1 MARLGQIK
9 CTFAELFDENGIKL
23 YSLQARHFFGSAK
36 YPFYLIGDVN
46 TVLDYPQRVGLTEHA
61 LRQIAAT
68 SDVVLPENIYV
79 KAGAVRWAKETRKL
93 SAGVIVAAALAL
105 VYLVKKER

>member
-1 MARLGQIK
+1 MARLGQIR
-9 CTFAELFDENGIKL
+9 CTFAELFDENGKKL

-36 YPFYLIGDVN
+36 YPFYEIGMTGDG
-46 TVLDYPQRVGLTEHA
+46 RCHVGLTEHA

-68 SDVVLPENIYV
+68 SDVALPENVYV

-93 SAGVIVAAALAL
+93 RAGVLAAAVLTL
-105 VYLVKKER
+105 VYFVNKKG

>member
-9 CTFAELFDENGIKL
+9 CTFAELFDENGKKL

-36 YPFYLIGDVN
+36 YPFYEVGMTEDRRC
-46 TVLDYPQRVGLTEHA
+46 RVGLTEHA

-79 KAGAVRWAKETRKL
+79 RAGAVRWTKETRKL

-105 VYLVKKER
+105 VYLAKKER

>member
-9 CTFAELFDENGIKL
+9 CTFAELFDENGKKL

-36 YPFYLIGDVN
+36 YPFYEIGMTEDGRC
-46 TVLDYPQRVGLTEHA
+46 QVGLTEHA

-68 SDVVLPENIYV
+68 SDVALPEKIYV

-93 SAGVIVAAALAL
+93 SAGVILAAALAL

>member
-9 CTFAELFDENGIKL
+9 CTFAELFDENGKKL

-36 YPFYLIGDVN
+36 YPFYEVGITDDGQYYL
-46 TVLDYPQRVGLTEHA
+46 VGLTEHA
-61 LRQIAAT
+61 LRQISAT
-68 SDVVLPENIYV
+68 SDVVLPEKVYV

-105 VYLVKKER
+105 VYLAKKER